1 MTGTINTGFKGP
13 SVEQALGPGRRV
25 ATPGTDL
32 PLLHEDPHPSKTAGD
47 VLSQEPSWLLPVQ
60 PGSV

>member
-1 MTGTINTGFKGP
+1 M
-13 SVEQALGPGRRV
+13 EQALGPGRRM

-47 VLSQEPSWLLPVQ
+47 VLSQEPSWPLPVQ
-60 PGSV
+60 LLFDFSVSHDQGRWRF